1 MPARSP
7 PPSSC
12 ARQERISIGSRRIFC
27 FASSD
32 LRHPSQIC
40 AVRLRLLYAVTI
52 SALRP
57 RHFCAGQDCRS
68 LHRRCRRC
76 FCAGGCHCG
85 QSHGDLDY
93 LQQVSA
99 SAAQDLRQLI
109 HVGLLSAAAPLVCLV
124 SLISIGFNIATN
136 AIVVNIT
143 LDGQNYPEWAFC
155 VETALRGH
163 GLLFHLT
170 DAAPVLADDRRNAAD
185 IKTWQLNDGKVMAAM
200 VNSVKPSMIM
210 SLSKFKTAKA
220 IWSHLKERFVQDS
233 GALLHTLMQQ
243 THVIEQNDMSIDEYY
258 SAFDRLM
265 SALTSMV
272 PACTADPCPAHKF
285 IEKFFTY
292 RFVMG
297 VRAEFDSLR
306 ARLLQGSDTL
316 TMAKALSDLLAEET
330 RLNSLSSTGGNT
342 HSVLATAQKP

>member
-1 MPARSP
+1 M
-7 PPSSC
+7 
-12 ARQERISIGSRRIFC
+12 
-27 FASSD
+27 
-32 LRHPSQIC
+32 
-40 AVRLRLLYAVTI
+40 T
-52 SALRP
+52 
-57 RHFCAGQDCRS
+57 
-68 LHRRCRRC
+68 
-76 FCAGGCHCG
+76 
-85 QSHGDLDY
+85 
-93 LQQVSA
+93 
-99 SAAQDLRQLI
+99 
-109 HVGLLSAAAPLVCLV
+109 
-124 SLISIGFNIATN
+124 TN

-272 PACTADPCPAHKF
+272 PACTTDPCPAHKF

-330 RLNSLSSTGGNT
+330 RLNSLSSTGGNP
-342 HSVLATAQKP
+342 HSVLVAAQKPKNIFKPCDHCGKTNHRSELCFVKFPEKLTDFRARRAARGRGPGPSTRGSVAVAATSSACTSESAWVLDSGASFHVTSDQSKLASTTPVTDGASVQTADGPSHRGSDWDWPSP

>member
-1 MPARSP
+1 MSACALHRHRRLGQDRISVICALCVVRLRPASSP
-7 PPSSC
+7 P
-12 ARQERISIGSRRIFC
+12 SRR
-27 FASSD
+27 
-32 LRHPSQIC
+32 LQIC
-40 AVRLRLLYAVTI
+40 AVAAV
-52 SALRP
+52 A
-57 RHFCAGQDCRS
+57 
-68 LHRRCRRC
+68 
-76 FCAGGCHCG
+76 
-85 QSHGDLDY
+85 
-93 LQQVSA
+93 VSA
-99 SAAQDLRQLI
+99 QVAAIAGRVAVVLIICIRATAAVHLGFRAQELRQL
-109 HVGLLSAAAPLVCLV
+109 VQVELLSAAAPLVCLV
-124 SLISIGFNIATN
+124 SLISIEFNMATN

-143 LDGQNYPEWAFC
+143 LDGQNYPEWAFY

-170 DAAPVLADDRRNAAD
+170 DVAPVLADDRRNAAD

-285 IEKFFTY
+285 IGKFFTY

-297 VRAEFDSLR
+297 VRAEFDSLC
-306 ARLLQGSDTL
+306 ARLLQGSDTH
-316 TMAKALSDLLAEET
+316 
-330 RLNSLSSTGGNT
+330 NG
-342 HSVLATAQKP
+342 

>member
-1 MPARSP
+1 
-7 PPSSC
+7 
-12 ARQERISIGSRRIFC
+12 
-27 FASSD
+27 
-32 LRHPSQIC
+32 
-40 AVRLRLLYAVTI
+40 
-52 SALRP
+52 
-57 RHFCAGQDCRS
+57 
-68 LHRRCRRC
+68 
-76 FCAGGCHCG
+76 
-85 QSHGDLDY
+85 
-93 LQQVSA
+93 
-99 SAAQDLRQLI
+99 LI
-109 HVGLLSAAAPLVCLV
+109 
-124 SLISIGFNIATN
+124 LIQFNMATN

-272 PACTADPCPAHKF
+272 PACTTDPCPAHKF

-297 VRAEFDSLR
+297 VRVEFDSLR

-316 TMAKALSDLLAEET
+316 TMAKALSDLLAEKT
-330 RLNSLSSTGGNT
+330 RLNSLSSTGGNPL
-342 HSVLATAQKP
+342 SWAS

>member
-1 MPARSP
+1 M
-7 PPSSC
+7 
-12 ARQERISIGSRRIFC
+12 
-27 FASSD
+27 
-32 LRHPSQIC
+32 
-40 AVRLRLLYAVTI
+40 
-52 SALRP
+52 
-57 RHFCAGQDCRS
+57 
-68 LHRRCRRC
+68 
-76 FCAGGCHCG
+76 
-85 QSHGDLDY
+85 
-93 LQQVSA
+93 
-99 SAAQDLRQLI
+99 
-109 HVGLLSAAAPLVCLV
+109 
-124 SLISIGFNIATN
+124 ATN

-163 GLLFHLT
+163 GLVFHLT
-170 DAAPVLADDRRNAAD
+170 DAAPILADDRRNVVD

-200 VNSVKPSMIM
+200 VNSVKPSMVM

-297 VRAEFDSLR
+297 VQAEFDSLC
-306 ARLLQGSDTL
+306 ARLLQGSNTL
-316 TMAKALSDLLAEET
+316 TMAKALSDLLDEGT
-330 RLNSLSSTGGNT
+330 RLNSLSSTGGNP
-342 HSVLATAQKP
+342 HSVLVAAQKPKNILSLVIIVARPIIDLSFALSSSLISGLISVHDVLLVVVVQDHLIEAQLLLLPLRPPVLQSRPG